1 MNKNEILDTIKK
13 AREGSKKRNFSQSL
27 DVVFN
32 LKDLDLKK
40 PDHKVKT
47 FVSLPKGRGK
57 AMKVCALVG
66 GSLHTD
72 AKENCNLAIIDS
84 DFGNYDKKAIK
95 KVIEQNDFFIAQA
108 DIMPKI
114 AKSFGRFL
122 GVAGKMPNPKA
133 GQIVPPKGST
143 KTIVEKMQKTVVLVT
158 KNELAVKCSFG
169 MEDMKD
175 EDLVENF
182 MTVHKELI
190 NVLPLH
196 EQNIRSVVVKMTMGK
211 PVLVGGEKQ

>member
-1 MNKNEILDTIKK
+1 MNKNQILDTIKEVRK
-13 AREGSKKRNFSQSL
+13 GSKKRNFSQSL

-47 FVSLPKGRGK
+47 FVTLPKGRGK

-66 GSLHTD
+66 GSLHND
-72 AKENCNLAIIDS
+72 AKENCNMVIIDS
-84 DFGNYDKKAIK
+84 DFGNYDKKAVK

-108 DIMPKI
+108 DIMPKV
-114 AKSFGRFL
+114 AKAFGRFL

-143 KTIVEKMQKTVVLVT
+143 KPIVEKMQKTVVLVT
-158 KNELAVKCSFG
+158 KGELAVKCSFG

-175 EDLVENF
+175 EELVENF

-196 EQNIRSVVVKMTMGK
+196 EQNVKSIVLKMTMGK
-211 PVLVGGEKQ
+211 PVLVGGEKK